1 VSHTHGHG
9 HGTATGRHRR
19 RLVAVLVI
27 TLSVVGVQ
35 VVGGVLSGSL
45 ALLAD
50 AGHMLTD
57 AAGVAIALIA
67 STLAARPAT
76 DARTYG
82 LQRAEIL
89 AALGNAVLLSGVAV
103 WVLWTAVGRWS
114 DPPPVATGLMLAVA
128 TVGAAAN
135 GVSLLLLRGGQQ
147 DSLNLRGAYLEVLG
161 DLLGSVAVIIAG
173 LVIVVTGYTRA
184 DVIASVA
191 IGLMILPRAW
201 SLLRD
206 VVDVLLEATPRGIN
220 LDHVRDHVRG
230 VPGVVDVHDLHAW
243 TITSGVPVLSAHIVV
258 DEDCIT
264 RGRTGEVLDQL
275 GQCLGGHFDVEH
287 CTFQLEPV
295 GHREHEAAHH
305 P

>member
-1 VSHTHGHG
+1 MSHGHG
-9 HGTATGRHRR
+9 HGQGGTATGRHRR

-35 VVGGVLSGSL
+35 IIGGVLSGSL

-76 DARTYG
+76 DTRTYG

-89 AALGNAVLLSGVAV
+89 AALGNAVLLAGVAV

-114 DPPPVATGLMLAVA
+114 DPPQVATGLMLAVA

-147 DSLNLRGAYLEVLG
+147 DSRGAVLNGAPDNQQAPQRVG
-161 DLLGSVAVIIAG
+161 DP
-173 LVIVVTGYTRA
+173 VVQDSWPSRA
-184 DVIASVA
+184 AP
-191 IGLMILPRAW
+191 GPRTSPARW
-201 SLLRD
+201 S
-206 VVDVLLEATPRGIN
+206 
-220 LDHVRDHVRG
+220 
-230 VPGVVDVHDLHAW
+230 
-243 TITSGVPVLSAHIVV
+243 
-258 DEDCIT
+258 C
-264 RGRTGEVLDQL
+264 
-275 GQCLGGHFDVEH
+275 
-287 CTFQLEPV
+287 
-295 GHREHEAAHH
+295 
-305 P
+305 